1 MLEHAG
7 GSLVFEPMEQA
18 CQPRRGQSA
27 SRCLHGL
34 PDLIDVF
41 GGMGK
46 VQDAHG
52 IRTVIVHQPLQPLRS
67 ILHCTHLCC
76 PFQPSSMRF
85 HQCCLRKALGL
96 TEARKRGNLL
106 RADLPALVA
115 GDLPHHDCLDF
126 RPLAPH
132 QVHHRSIRT
141 QHLLVCSTRCLGHL
155 LLEALHL
162 PSHTAS
168 AASPVVSVARRAVAL
183 LTWIPTR
190 SWSSSRACSN
200 GIQLANRTS
209 VSSPRGVNPPL
220 TSPNSSSRGKKA
232 SPTGRAGAIRARQL
246 DCFPSH
252 RLDEACLL
260 SAGQQRLATR
270 RTLRPFLLRL

>member
-1 MLEHAG
+1 MSGLGEPAANQARCVSTRAG
-7 GSLVFEPMEQA
+7 PWCLSRWSRPVNHVVGSLPPAA
-18 CQPRRGQSA
+18 CTACPISLTYSA
-27 SRCLHGL
+27 AWAR
-34 PDLIDVF
+34 
-41 GGMGK
+41 

-52 IRTVIVHQPLQPLRS
+52 IRTVIVDQPLQPLRS
-67 ILHCTHLCC
+67 ILHCTHLCRL
-76 PFQPSSMRF
+76 FQPSSLRF
-85 HQCCLRKALGL
+85 HQRCLRKALGL

-168 AASPVVSVARRAVAL
+168 AASPVVSVARRTVAL
-183 LTWIPTR
+183 LT
-190 SWSSSRACSN
+190 
-200 GIQLANRTS
+200 
-209 VSSPRGVNPPL
+209 
-220 TSPNSSSRGKKA
+220 
-232 SPTGRAGAIRARQL
+232 
-246 DCFPSH
+246 
-252 RLDEACLL
+252 
-260 SAGQQRLATR
+260 
-270 RTLRPFLLRL
+270 